1 MNVHKRYKM
10 YKKGKKWCCMA
21 LTTFVAIL
29 GVLTTTEIAN
39 ADIVTDPD
47 QVALV
52 SSTKT
57 TIANEN
63 SSSADLNTTSENVPE
78 SGQKSDVSQAIF
90 SSSKSASISSDNA
103 SNSSVE
109 NIASDSKA
117 IQSTEAPTANQ
128 VSPVSDT
135 EKNKAILDSTKNSN
149 VEAVSM
155 TSLPA
160 STIKNGLETENT
172 NTYYYENGQQLKNAF
187 KNINGKM
194 YYFNPNGVM
203 AKDYFYK
210 NWGHTY
216 YFQKDGS
223 RLDDGFY
230 NNWGNT
236 YYFGNGGVR
245 LDDGFYSNWGHMYYF
260 GDGGVRLD
268 NGFYNNWGNTYY
280 FGNGGVRLD
289 NSFYNNWENLYYFG
303 SDGSLQKNRQVS
315 VNLTNYWANNDGVLT
330 PQFDNGVNRYII
342 NNHIG
347 HASITYYN
355 AIPENITGTYSGTSD
370 GRPNMIVV
378 HETANPNDSIWG
390 EINYEK
396 SHYNSAFVHAFVDNN
411 SIIQISNTDHE
422 AWGAAYPANG
432 RAVQFEQVEVYGG
445 WNFAAELVNAA
456 YYTAYK
462 MKQYGMY
469 PRIADGD
476 LNATLW
482 SHHDVSRYLGGTDH
496 TDPDSYWSNRAW
508 TNFGTGYGMWDFTML
523 VNYEYALL
531 Q

>member
-1 MNVHKRYKM
+1 
-10 YKKGKKWCCMA
+10 MA

-29 GVLTTTEIAN
+29 GVLTTTQTAN
-39 ADIVTDPD
+39 AD
-47 QVALV
+47 VANENQTVLLPSV
-52 SSTKT
+52 EADT
-57 TIANEN
+57 TNEN
-63 SSSADLNTTSENVPE
+63 SSSTDLKAVSENSSDSSQN
-78 SGQKSDVSQAIF
+78 SGVSQAIVF
-90 SSSKSASISSDNA
+90 SPKSEAVSSDNV
-103 SNSSVE
+103 SNSSIE
-109 NIASDSKA
+109 DITLDSKS

-135 EKNKAILDSTKNSN
+135 EKNKAILDSPKNSN

-172 NTYYYENGQQLKNAF
+172 NTYYYENDQQLKNAF
-187 KNINGKM
+187 KIVNGKM
-194 YYFNPNGVM
+194 YYFNSNGVM

-230 NNWGNT
+230 NNWRNT

-268 NGFYNNWGNTYY
+268 NSFYNNWG
-280 FGNGGVRLD
+280 
-289 NSFYNNWENLYYFG
+289 NLYYFG

-315 VNLTNYWANNDGVLT
+315 VNSTNYWANNDGVLT

-342 NNHIG
+342 NNHIS

-396 SHYNSAFVHAFVDNN
+396 SNYNSAFVHAFVDNN

-476 LNATLW
+476 LSATLW
-482 SHHDVSRYLGGTDH
+482 SHHDVSRYLDGTDH

>member
-63 SSSADLNTTSENVPE
+63 SSSADLNTTSENVPN
-78 SGQKSDVSQAIF
+78 
-90 SSSKSASISSDNA
+90 SSIEDITLDSKS
-103 SNSSVE
+103 
-109 NIASDSKA
+109 
-117 IQSTEAPTANQ
+117 IQSTESSTVNQ
-128 VSPVSDT
+128 ASSIEGT
-135 EKNKAILDSTKNSN
+135 EKENVVLDDSKDSNAEVVST
-149 VEAVSM
+149 
-155 TSLPA
+155 TSLSA

-187 KNINGKM
+187 KIVNGKM
-194 YYFNPNGVM
+194 YYFNSNGVM

-236 YYFGNGGVR
+236 YYFGKGGVR

-268 NGFYNNWGNTYY
+268 NSFYNNWG
-280 FGNGGVRLD
+280 
-289 NSFYNNWENLYYFG
+289 NLYYFG
-303 SDGSLQKNRQVS
+303 SDGSLQKNGQVS

-396 SHYNSAFVHAFVDNN
+396 SNYNSAFVHAFVDNN

-476 LNATLW
+476 LSATLW

>member
-1 MNVHKRYKM
+1 MLFYVNIIGNCENIGGEKQDMNVHKRYKM

-63 SSSADLNTTSENVPE
+63 SSSADLNTTSENVPN
-78 SGQKSDVSQAIF
+78 
-90 SSSKSASISSDNA
+90 SSIEDITLDSKS
-103 SNSSVE
+103 
-109 NIASDSKA
+109 
-117 IQSTEAPTANQ
+117 IQSTESSTVNQ
-128 VSPVSDT
+128 ASSIEGT
-135 EKNKAILDSTKNSN
+135 EKENVVLDDSKDSNAEVVST
-149 VEAVSM
+149 
-155 TSLPA
+155 TSLSA

-187 KNINGKM
+187 KIVNGKM
-194 YYFNPNGVM
+194 YYFNSNGVM

-210 NWGHTY
+210 
-216 YFQKDGS
+216 
-223 RLDDGFY
+223 
-230 NNWGNT
+230 
-236 YYFGNGGVR
+236 
-245 LDDGFYSNWGHMYYF
+245 
-260 GDGGVRLD
+260 
-268 NGFYNNWGNTYY
+268 NWGNTYY

-289 NSFYNNWENLYYFG
+289 NSFYNNWGNLYYFG
-303 SDGSLQKNRQVS
+303 SDGSLQKNGQVS

-396 SHYNSAFVHAFVDNN
+396 SNYNSAFVHAFVDNN

-476 LNATLW
+476 LSATLW